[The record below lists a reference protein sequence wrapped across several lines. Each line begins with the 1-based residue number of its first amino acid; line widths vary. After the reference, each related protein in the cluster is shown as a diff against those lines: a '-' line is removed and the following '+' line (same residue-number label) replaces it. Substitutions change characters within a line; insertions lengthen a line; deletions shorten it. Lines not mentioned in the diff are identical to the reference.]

1 MSNFKVPAHQ
11 VARTR
16 IYELMRQEDTWS
28 RLMNCEVYTVPE
40 MIERV
45 QNTGGSISPE
55 LKSLLEFHISRV
67 QSYLDDR
74 ILESKEEYQL

>member
-1 MSNFKVPAHQ
+1 MSNFKPPAHQ

-16 IYELMRQEDTWS
+16 IYELMRQEGTWS
-28 RLMNCEVYTVPE
+28 HLTNCAVYTVPE

-45 QNTGGSISPE
+45 QSTGGAISTE
-55 LKSLLEFHISRV
+55 LKSLLTHHIYRV

-74 ILESKEEYQL
+74 ILESKKEYQL